1 MDNNIFMKEK
11 GQAVTFSQEEKQLT
25 YEESTGTR
33 VTPESLYEAQLE
45 KRLGAVPAW
54 LRALK

>member
-1 MDNNIFMKEK
+1 
-11 GQAVTFSQEEKQLT
+11 VTFSQEENQLA